1 MSFAFDP
8 NTGPIHVRVQISGP
22 LGSANLRLVLDTGAT
37 MSLIRSAV
45 LIGLRYEPDAS
56 KDRMRVAMG
65 NGMEIVPRITLTRL
79 SALGLHRIGMA
90 VLAHPLPAEAGVD
103 GLLGLDF
110 LRGQI
115 LTLNLR
121 DGQIALD

>member
-8 NTGPIHVRVQISGP
+8 NNGPVHVRAEISGP

-45 LIGLRYEPDAS
+45 LIGLGYEPDAS
-56 KDRMRVAMG
+56 NDRMRVAMG
-65 NGMEIVPRITLTRL
+65 NGLEVVPRVTLTRL
-79 SALGLHRIGMA
+79 SALGMHRIGMA
-90 VLAHPLPAEAGVD
+90 VLAHSLPAEAGVD

-115 LTLNLR
+115 LTL
-121 DGQIALD
+121 DFVSGQVTLG